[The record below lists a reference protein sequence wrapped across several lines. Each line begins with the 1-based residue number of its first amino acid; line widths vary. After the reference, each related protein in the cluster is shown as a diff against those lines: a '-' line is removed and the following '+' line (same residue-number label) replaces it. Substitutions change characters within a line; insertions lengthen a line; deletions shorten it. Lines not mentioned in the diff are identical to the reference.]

1 MTEWDVKELIRK
13 DREEHGPGCAG
24 AIMMLVLFG
33 LLMFLIHTAGEDYKA
48 LKERVKQLE
57 AQVEKKDK

>member
-1 MTEWDVKELIRK
+1 MTEWDVKEIIRK
-13 DREEHGPGCAG
+13 EREANSPGCLG
-24 AIMMLVLFG
+24 AIMTLLIFG
-33 LLMFLIHTAGEDYKA
+33 LLIFMIRTAGEDYKD